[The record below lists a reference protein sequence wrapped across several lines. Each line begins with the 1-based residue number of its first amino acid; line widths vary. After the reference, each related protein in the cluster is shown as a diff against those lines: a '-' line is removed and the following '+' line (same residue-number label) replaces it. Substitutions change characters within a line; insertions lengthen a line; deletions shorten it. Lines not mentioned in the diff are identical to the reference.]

1 MQKSGLLRI
10 FEHNFND
17 PLARKSWIPAP
28 FLKRIAIE
36 PILKTLLPSL
46 GVFVELFVNV
56 RIDRGGKSH
65 LIFFVYAP
73 GFFDGH
79 FGDLNRFYH
88 ICLYSTF
95 VLSGVVDLISLRVN
109 LPRATSQL
117 FLCFAFYSE
126 AVLFSF
132 HTHGR
137 DLFNNTV
144 TISWS
149 YSWSPVR
156 YLPPSAFSTRE
167 IFSSMPVSQLPSF
180 SRVRTSFKPAGYC
193 TGGIDWNLESRENVK
208 FVTAL
213 SIWHLF
219 GVSVFMVVAFVT
231 MRAIVARMART
242 KRFVSLTAHE
252 NKEESECLIL
262 REDLVVVDDG
272 EEDRAHMNSRVEE
285 SPA

>member
-1 MQKSGLLRI
+1 M
-10 FEHNFND
+10 
-17 PLARKSWIPAP
+17 
-28 FLKRIAIE
+28 
-36 PILKTLLPSL
+36 
-46 GVFVELFVNV
+46 NV

-65 LIFFVYAP
+65 LIFFVYTP

-144 TISWS
+144 HYFLLIFVVACSVFATLRILN
-149 YSWSPVR
+149 PRNLFFNVG
-156 YLPPSAFSTRE
+156 LSASIILQGTHF
-167 IFSSMPVSQLPSF
+167 IQ
-180 SRVRTSFKPAGYC
+180 AGWILY
-193 TGGIDWNLESRENVK
+193 GGIDWNLKSRENVK
-208 FVTAL
+208 LITAL

-219 GVSVFMVVAFVT
+219 CVSIFMVVAFVT

-262 REDLVVVDDG
+262 KEDLVVVDDG
-272 EEDRAHMNSRVEE
+272 EGDGARINSRVEE